1 MSKQSKKSESPVIF
15 LMGPTASGKT
25 DLAIDLVKEL
35 PCDII
40 SVDSALV
47 YRGMDIGTAK
57 PSAQELEKAPH
68 RLIDICDP
76 IDSYS
81 AARFR
86 QDALREIEQIQA
98 EGRIPLL
105 VGGTMLYFR
114 ALQYGLSDMPEA
126 DPVIRAR
133 LDAEIKDSGLAALHE
148 RLQQVD
154 PQAAE
159 RINPNDPQ
167 RIQRALE
174 VYEVTGTPLSE
185 LQKSDGEP
193 KLPYRVIKLVRAPAE
208 RSILHARIERRFQKM
223 LEQGFEQEVRD
234 LWRKW
239 DLDHEM
245 PSMRLV
251 GYRQILKYIQG
262 EYSYDQMVERG
273 VIATRQLAKRQFTWL
288 RSEKDA
294 NWLNEE
300 KKNVLDQALKTIAKP
315 ISKA

>member
-1 MSKQSKKSESPVIF
+1 MRNHTNKPESAVIF
-15 LMGPTASGKT
+15 LMGPTAAGKT
-25 DLAIDLVKEL
+25 DLAIDLVREL

-40 SVDSALV
+40 SVDSAMV

-57 PSAQELEKAPH
+57 PSAEELARAPH

-76 IDSYS
+76 IEAYS

-86 QDALREIEQIQA
+86 QDALLAIEEIQA
-98 EGRIPLL
+98 QGRIPLL

-114 ALQYGLSDMPEA
+114 ALQYGLSDMPDA
-126 DPVIRAR
+126 DPQIRAR
-133 LDAEIKDSGLAALHE
+133 LDAEMRELGLAAMHA

-154 PQAAE
+154 PRAAE

-174 VYEVTGTPLSE
+174 VYEISGIPLSE
-185 LQKSDGEP
+185 LQKGDGEQ
-193 KLPYRVIKLVRAPAE
+193 KLPYTVIKLVRAPAE
-208 RSILHARIERRFQKM
+208 RSILHERIERRFHKM
-223 LEQGFEQEVRD
+223 LELGFEGEVRA
-234 LWRKW
+234 LLQKW
-239 DLDHEM
+239 DLDHET

-251 GYRQILKYIQG
+251 GYRQMLRYLQG
-262 EYSYDQMVERG
+262 NYSYDRMVERG
-273 VIATRQLAKRQFTWL
+273 IVATRQLAKRQFTWL

-300 KKNVLDQALKTIAKP
+300 NKNVLDQALKTILGP
-315 ISKA
+315 IS